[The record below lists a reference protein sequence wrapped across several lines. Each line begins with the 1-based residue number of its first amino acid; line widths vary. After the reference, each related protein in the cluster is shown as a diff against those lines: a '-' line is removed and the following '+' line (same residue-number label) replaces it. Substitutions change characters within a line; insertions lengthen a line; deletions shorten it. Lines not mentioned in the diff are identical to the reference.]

1 MTLAGMLEAAEAAA
15 PVESL
20 DVVARLLKD
29 HLGAA
34 SVSFL
39 ITDFTGSSVVRL
51 GAADSVETDEPPQ
64 RISLGG
70 TVYDDVIR
78 SQQPKVEDRGERL
91 LVRVVAPV
99 TNRGDA
105 IGLLELSLPVAPDAE
120 VMREIGEA
128 AHALAYIVIA
138 NRSHTDVYQWGRRT
152 KPLSL
157 AAEIQHRLL
166 PASLA
171 CEAAQFAVAGA
182 LEPADHVG
190 GDTFDYAIDRDTVQL
205 SVTDAMGH
213 DVGAAMLATLVVG
226 ALRRAR
232 RAGAD
237 LAEQAHQADQ
247 AMRDHG
253 HSGYVTGQL
262 LRISLIDGRTEFVN
276 AGHPWPLR
284 MRDGEVQEIVP
295 KVDLPF
301 GVGARASQGNTYRV
315 QKLDLR
321 PGDRLV
327 MLTDGMLERNAEDL
341 DLSDLI
347 IRTRALHPR
356 EAARTLIKAIV
367 DAGAGHLDDDATVM
381 CLDWH
386 GVHNSE
392 RDAAHGADLTDASQP
407 SKTDPAA
414 AQPSGRPEDR
424 QRAGGAAAGHRVTA
438 GAATSLDGAPPSRAP
453 GTSWLIPRG
462 PWCVRLGVSSSRPP

>member
-20 DVVARLLKD
+20 DVVARMLQEN
-29 HLGAA
+29 LGAA

-51 GAADSVETDEPPQ
+51 GVAGSVDTDEPAR
-64 RISLGG
+64 RIRLRG

-78 SQQPKVEDRGERL
+78 TQRPSVQDHGQGA
-91 LVRVVAPV
+91 LVQVVAPV

-105 IGLLELSLPVAPDAE
+105 IGLLELFLPGLPDAE
-120 VMREIGEA
+120 MMREIGDT

-138 NRSHTDVYQWGRRT
+138 NRSFTDVYQWGRRT
-152 KPLSL
+152 TPLSL

-190 GDTFDYAIDRDTVQL
+190 GDTFDYVVDRDTVQL

-213 DVGAAMLATLVVG
+213 DVDAALLATLLVG

-237 LAEQAHQADQ
+237 LAEQARQADQ
-247 AMRDHG
+247 AMHDQGRK
-253 HSGYVTGQL
+253 GYVTGQL
-262 LRISLIDGRTEFVN
+262 LRISLLDGTTEFVN

-284 MRDGEVQEIVP
+284 MRNGLVEELKP
-295 KVDLPF
+295 KVDTPF
-301 GVGARASQGNTYRV
+301 GFPGPHSYRV
-315 QKLDLR
+315 QSLDLR

-327 MLTDGMLERNAEDL
+327 MLTDGMLERNANSVDL
-341 DLSDLI
+341 PELI
-347 IRTRALHPR
+347 VRTRVLHPR
-356 EAARTLIKAIV
+356 EAARTLIGAIV
-367 DAGAGHLDDDATVM
+367 DANDGHLQDDATVM

-386 GVHNSE
+386 GITHSR
-392 RDAAHGADLTDASQP
+392 RDAATGADLTDAS
-407 SKTDPAA
+407 
-414 AQPSGRPEDR
+414 R
-424 QRAGGAAAGHRVTA
+424 
-438 GAATSLDGAPPSRAP
+438 
-453 GTSWLIPRG
+453 
-462 PWCVRLGVSSSRPP
+462 

>member
-1 MTLAGMLEAAEAAA
+1 MTLAGMLAAAETAS

-20 DVVARLLKD
+20 DVVARILKD
-29 HLGAA
+29 DLGAA

-39 ITDFTGSSVVRL
+39 ITDFTGGSVVRL
-51 GAADSVETDEPPQ
+51 GAAGSVETDKPAQ
-64 RISLGG
+64 RIALLG

-78 SQQPKVEDRGERL
+78 TQRPRVDDSDEGA
-91 LVRVVAPV
+91 LVRIVAPV

-105 IGLLELSLPVAPDAE
+105 IGLLELFLPTTPDAA

-138 NRSHTDVYQWGRRT
+138 NRSFTDVYQWGRRT
-152 KPLSL
+152 VPLSL

-171 CEAAQFAVAGA
+171 SEAAQFAVAGA

-190 GDTFDYAIDRDTVQL
+190 GDTFDYVIDRDTVQL

-213 DVGAAMLATLVVG
+213 EVNAALLATLLVG

-237 LAEQAHQADQ
+237 LVEQARQADR
-247 AMRDHG
+247 AMRE
-253 HSGYVTGQL
+253 HSRGSYVTGQL
-262 LRISLIDGRTEFVN
+262 LRINLTDGSNEFVN

-284 MRDGEVQEIVP
+284 MRDGEVRELAP
-295 KVDLPF
+295 KVDMPF
-301 GVGARASQGNTYRV
+301 GFDAPHSYRV
-315 QKLDLR
+315 QTLDLR

-327 MLTDGMLERNAEDL
+327 MLTDGMLERNAKRVDL
-341 DLSDLI
+341 PDLI
-347 IRTRALHPR
+347 VRTRALHPR
-356 EAARTLIKAIV
+356 EAARTLIAAVV
-367 DAGAGHLDDDATVM
+367 DAHQGHLLDDATVM

-386 GVHNSE
+386 GVGHSH
-392 RDAAHGADLTDASQP
+392 RDAATGADLGDASAV
-407 SKTDPAA
+407 SGSRRTDP
-414 AQPSGRPEDR
+414 GR
-424 QRAGGAAAGHRVTA
+424 
-438 GAATSLDGAPPSRAP
+438 
-453 GTSWLIPRG
+453 
-462 PWCVRLGVSSSRPP
+462 

>member
-1 MTLAGMLEAAEAAA
+1 MTLAGALEAAEAAA

-20 DVVARLLKD
+20 DVVARLLKE

-39 ITDFTGSSVVRL
+39 ISDFNGSSVVRL
-51 GAADSVETDEPPQ
+51 GDAGSVETGEPAA
-64 RISLGG
+64 RIRLRG
-70 TVYDDVIR
+70 TLYDDVIR
-78 SQQPKVEDRGERL
+78 SQRPQVEDGGDSG

-105 IGLLELSLPVAPDAE
+105 IGLLELFLPAAPGAE
-120 VMREIGEA
+120 VMREIGET

-190 GDTFDYAIDRDTVQL
+190 GDTFDYVIDRDTVQL

-213 DVGAAMLATLVVG
+213 DVDAALLATLVVG

-237 LAEQAHQADQ
+237 LGEQAHQADQ

-253 HSGYVTGQL
+253 RRGYVTGQL
-262 LRISLIDGRTEFVN
+262 LRISLLDGLAEFVN

-284 MRDGEVQEIVP
+284 MRDGQVQEIVP
-295 KVDLPF
+295 EVDLPF
-301 GVGARASQGNTYRV
+301 GLNVHGSPAVTYRV
-315 QKLDLR
+315 QTLDLR

-327 MLTDGMLERNAEDL
+327 MLTDGMLERNAENL

-347 IRTRALHPR
+347 LRTRALHPR
-356 EAARTLIKAIV
+356 EAARTLIGAIV
-367 DAGAGHLDDDATVM
+367 DAGNGHLDDDATVM
-381 CLDWH
+381 CLDWR
-386 GVHNSE
+386 GIGNSQ
-392 RDAAHGADLTDASQP
+392 RDAATGADLTDASRP
-407 SKTDPAA
+407 SI
-414 AQPSGRPEDR
+414 GEF
-424 QRAGGAAAGHRVTA
+424 H
-438 GAATSLDGAPPSRAP
+438 P
-453 GTSWLIPRG
+453 GT
-462 PWCVRLGVSSSRPP
+462 

>member
-1 MTLAGMLEAAEAAA
+1 MTLAGMLEAAEAAP

-20 DVVARLLKD
+20 DVVARMLKE
-29 HLGAA
+29 HLRAA

-51 GAADSVETDEPPQ
+51 GAAGSVETGEPAQ
-64 RISLGG
+64 RIWLRG
-70 TVYDDVIR
+70 TLYDDVIR
-78 SQQPKVEDRGERL
+78 SQRPQVEDTGGSA

-105 IGLLELSLPVAPDAE
+105 IGLLELFLPAAPGTQ
-120 VMREIGEA
+120 VMREIGET

-138 NRSHTDVYQWGRRT
+138 NRSFTDVYQWGRRT
-152 KPLSL
+152 TPLSL

-190 GDTFDYAIDRDTVQL
+190 GDTFDYVIDRDTVQL

-213 DVGAAMLATLVVG
+213 DVDAALLATLVVG

-232 RAGAD
+232 RAGAGLD
-237 LAEQAHQADQ
+237 EQARQADR
-247 AMRDHG
+247 ATRDHG
-253 HSGYVTGQL
+253 RRGYVTGQL
-262 LRISLIDGRTEFVN
+262 LRISLLDGTTEFVN

-284 MRDGEVQEIVP
+284 MRDGQVREIAP

-301 GVGARASQGNTYRV
+301 GLGPQTSDANTYRV
-315 QKLDLR
+315 QSLDLR

-327 MLTDGMLERNAEDL
+327 MLTDGMLERNAQSL
-341 DLSDLI
+341 DLADLI
-347 IRTRALHPR
+347 VRTRALHPR
-356 EAARTLIKAIV
+356 EAARALVGAIV
-367 DAGAGHLDDDATVM
+367 DAGDGHLDDDATVM

-386 GVHNSE
+386 GVGRPH
-392 RDAAHGADLTDASQP
+392 RDAATGANLTDASEP
-407 SKTDPAA
+407 SGTQPAA
-414 AQPSGRPEDR
+414 AG
-424 QRAGGAAAGHRVTA
+424 
-438 GAATSLDGAPPSRAP
+438 
-453 GTSWLIPRG
+453 
-462 PWCVRLGVSSSRPP
+462 

>member
-1 MTLAGMLEAAEAAA
+1 ML
-15 PVESL
+15 VE
-20 DVVARLLKD
+20 

-51 GAADSVETDEPPQ
+51 GAAGSVDTGEPAR
-64 RISLGG
+64 RIMLRG
-70 TVYDDVIR
+70 TLYDDVIR
-78 SQQPKVEDRGERL
+78 TQRPSVEDKGEGA
-91 LVRVVAPV
+91 LVRIVAPV

-105 IGLLELSLPVAPDAE
+105 VGLLELFLPEAPDAE
-120 VMREIGEA
+120 AMREIGET

-138 NRSHTDVYQWGRRT
+138 NRSFTDVYQWGRRT

-190 GDTFDYAIDRDTVQL
+190 GDTFDYVIDRDTVQL

-213 DVGAAMLATLVVG
+213 DVEAALLATLAVG

-232 RAGAD
+232 RAGGD
-237 LAEQAHQADQ
+237 LAEQARQADQ
-247 AMRDHG
+247 AMREHG
-253 HSGYVTGQL
+253 HQGYVTGQL
-262 LRISLIDGRTEFVN
+262 LRISLIDGKTEFIN

-284 MRDGEVQEIVP
+284 MRDGQVRQITP
-295 KVDLPF
+295 KIDLPF
-301 GVGARASQGNTYRV
+301 GFSVPHTYRV
-315 QKLDLR
+315 QSFDLR

-327 MLTDGMLERNAEDL
+327 MLTDGMLEGNANSV

-347 IRTRALHPR
+347 VHTRDLHPR
-356 EAARTLIKAIV
+356 EAARTLIAAVV
-367 DAGAGHLDDDATVM
+367 DANDGHLQDDATVM

-386 GVHNSE
+386 GTSHSQ
-392 RDAAHGADLTDASQP
+392 RDAATGADLTDASHAVGDAGLIP
-407 SKTDPAA
+407 
-414 AQPSGRPEDR
+414 
-424 QRAGGAAAGHRVTA
+424 GGAQ
-438 GAATSLDGAPPSRAP
+438 
-453 GTSWLIPRG
+453 
-462 PWCVRLGVSSSRPP
+462 RPAR

>member
-1 MTLAGMLEAAEAAA
+1 MTLAGVLEAAEAAA

-20 DVVARLLKD
+20 DVVARMLRE

-39 ITDFTGSSVVRL
+39 ITDFTGSSVVRI
-51 GAADSVETDEPPQ
+51 GAADSLETDEPAP
-64 RISLGG
+64 RIPLRG
-70 TVYDDVIR
+70 TLYEDVIR
-78 SQQPKVEDRGERL
+78 TQQPQVEHEGESRY
-91 LVRVVAPV
+91 VRVVAPV

-105 IGLLELSLPVAPDAE
+105 IGLLELFVPAVPDAE
-120 VMREIGEA
+120 VMREIGVT

-138 NRSHTDVYQWGRRT
+138 NRSHSDVYQWSRRT

-182 LEPADHVG
+182 LEPAEHVG
-190 GDTFDYAIDRDTVQL
+190 GDTFDYVIDRDTVQL

-213 DVGAAMLATLVVG
+213 DVDAALLATLVVS

-232 RAGAD
+232 REGAD
-237 LAEQAHQADQ
+237 LAAQARHADQ

-253 HSGYVTGQL
+253 RSGFVSGQL
-262 LRISLIDGRTEFVN
+262 LRISLLDGRTEFVN

-284 MRDGEVQEIVP
+284 MRDGKVEEIVP
-295 KVDLPF
+295 KVDRPF
-301 GVGARASQGNTYRV
+301 GLNVRTSQANTYRM
-315 QKLDLR
+315 QTLDLR
-321 PGDRLV
+321 PGDRLI
-327 MLTDGMLERNAEDL
+327 MLTDGMLERHAENL
-341 DLSDLI
+341 DLADLI
-347 IRTRALHPR
+347 IRTRELHPR
-356 EAARTLIKAIV
+356 EAARALIKAIV
-367 DAGAGHLDDDATVM
+367 DAGDGHLHDDATVM

-392 RDAAHGADLTDASQP
+392 RDATNGADLTDAS
-407 SKTDPAA
+407 
-414 AQPSGRPEDR
+414 
-424 QRAGGAAAGHRVTA
+424 
-438 GAATSLDGAPPSRAP
+438 PPS
-453 GTSWLIPRG
+453 TTG
-462 PWCVRLGVSSSRPP
+462 PPALHR

>member
-1 MTLAGMLEAAEAAA
+1 MTAWASGGNRARGVLTLAATLEAAEAAA

-20 DVVARLLKD
+20 DVVARMLKER
-29 HLGAA
+29 LGAA

-39 ITDFTGSSVVRL
+39 ITDFNGSSVVRL
-51 GAADSVETDEPPQ
+51 GAAGSVETGEPARRIPLRGTLYDE
-64 RISLGG
+64 
-70 TVYDDVIR
+70 VIR
-78 SQQPKVEDRGERL
+78 SQRPGVEDKGEGAP
-91 LVRVVAPV
+91 VRIVAPV

-105 IGLLELSLPVAPDAE
+105 IGVLELFLPAAPDTE
-120 VMREIGEA
+120 TMREIGET

-138 NRSHTDVYQWGRRT
+138 NRSFTDVYQWGRRT
-152 KPLSL
+152 VPLSL

-190 GDTFDYAIDRDTVQL
+190 GDTFDYVIDRDAVQL

-213 DVGAAMLATLVVG
+213 DVAAALLATLVVG

-232 RAGAD
+232 RAGTG
-237 LAEQAHQADQ
+237 LEEQARQADQ
-247 AMRDHG
+247 AMREHG
-253 HSGYVTGQL
+253 LGGYVTGQL
-262 LRISLIDGRTEFVN
+262 LRISLLDGKAHFIN

-284 MRDGEVQEIVP
+284 MRDGKVQQIVP

-301 GVGARASQGNTYRV
+301 GFQPPHPYRV
-315 QKLDLR
+315 QSLDLQ

-327 MLTDGMLERNAEDL
+327 MLTDGMLERNARSL

-347 IRTRALHPR
+347 VRTRALHPR
-356 EAARTLIKAIV
+356 EAARTLIGAIV
-367 DAGAGHLDDDATVM
+367 DAGHGHLEDDATVM

-386 GVHNSE
+386 GPGHSQ
-392 RDAAHGADLTDASQP
+392 RDAATGADLTDASPP
-407 SKTDPAA
+407 SGTGPTAA
-414 AQPSGRPEDR
+414 AR
-424 QRAGGAAAGHRVTA
+424 
-438 GAATSLDGAPPSRAP
+438 
-453 GTSWLIPRG
+453 
-462 PWCVRLGVSSSRPP
+462 

>member
-1 MTLAGMLEAAEAAA
+1 MTLAGTLAAAEAAP

-20 DVVARLLKD
+20 DVVARMLKE
-29 HLGAA
+29 HLGAG

-39 ITDFTGSSVVRL
+39 IIDFTGSSVVRL
-51 GAADSVETDEPPQ
+51 GGAGSVETGEPAQ
-64 RISLGG
+64 RITLRG
-70 TVYDDVIR
+70 TLYDDVIR
-78 SQQPKVEDRGERL
+78 SQRPTVQDADADADAGAGT
-91 LVRVVAPV
+91 VRVVAPV

-105 IGLLELSLPVAPDAE
+105 IGLLELFLPTPPTAE

-138 NRSHTDVYQWGRRT
+138 NRSFTDVYQWGRRT
-152 KPLSL
+152 RPLNL

-166 PASLA
+166 PASLT

-190 GDTFDYAIDRDTVQL
+190 GDTFDYVVDRDTVQL

-213 DVGAAMLATLVVG
+213 DVAASLLATLVVG

-237 LAEQAHQADQ
+237 LLEQARQADQ
-247 AMRDHG
+247 AMREHG
-253 HSGYVTGQL
+253 REGYVTGQL
-262 LRISLIDGRTEFVN
+262 LRISLLDGATEFIN

-284 MRDGEVQEIVP
+284 MRDGRVTQIVP

-301 GVGARASQGNTYRV
+301 GVLSPRTYRV
-315 QKLDLR
+315 QSLDLR

-327 MLTDGMLERNAEDL
+327 MLTDGMLERNADTV

-347 IRTRALHPR
+347 VRTRELHPR
-356 EAARTLIKAIV
+356 EAARTLIGAIV
-367 DAGAGHLDDDATVM
+367 DAGNGCLQDDATVM

-386 GVHNSE
+386 GLAQSR
-392 RDAAHGADLTDASQP
+392 RDAATGADLADASLP
-407 SKTDPAA
+407 STTGHTA
-414 AQPSGRPEDR
+414 SGR
-424 QRAGGAAAGHRVTA
+424 
-438 GAATSLDGAPPSRAP
+438 
-453 GTSWLIPRG
+453 
-462 PWCVRLGVSSSRPP
+462 

>member
-1 MTLAGMLEAAEAAA
+1 MTLAGALAAAEAAA

-20 DVVARLLKD
+20 DVVARMLKE

-39 ITDFTGSSVVRL
+39 ITDFTGGSVVRL
-51 GAADSVETDEPPQ
+51 GVAGSVETDEPAR
-64 RISLGG
+64 RITLRG
-70 TVYDDVIR
+70 TLYDDVIR
-78 SQQPKVEDRGERL
+78 TQRPSVEDMGEGG
-91 LVRVVAPV
+91 LVRLVAPV

-105 IGLLELSLPVAPDAE
+105 IGLLELFLPAAPDAE
-120 VMREIGEA
+120 VMQEVSET

-138 NRSHTDVYQWGRRT
+138 NRSFTDVYQWGRRT
-152 KPLSL
+152 APLSL

-190 GDTFDYAIDRDTVQL
+190 GDTFDYVVDRDTVQL

-213 DVGAAMLATLVVG
+213 DVDAALLATLLVG

-237 LAEQAHQADQ
+237 LAEQGRQADQ
-247 AMRDHG
+247 AVHEHG
-253 HSGYVTGQL
+253 RQGYVTGQL
-262 LRISLIDGRTEFVN
+262 LRISLRDGTTEFVN

-284 MRDGEVQEIVP
+284 MRDGQVQEITP
-295 KVDLPF
+295 KVDMPF
-301 GVGARASQGNTYRV
+301 GFHAPRSYRV
-315 QKLDLR
+315 QSLDLR

-327 MLTDGMLERNAEDL
+327 MLTDGMLDRNAHTL
-341 DLSDLI
+341 DLPDLVV
-347 IRTRALHPR
+347 RTRALHPR
-356 EAARTLIKAIV
+356 EAARALIAAV
-367 DAGAGHLDDDATVM
+367 VEANHGHLQDDATVM

-386 GVHNSE
+386 GIGHSH
-392 RDAAHGADLTDASQP
+392 RDADTGADLADASAP
-407 SKTDPAA
+407 SP
-414 AQPSGRPEDR
+414 PE
-424 QRAGGAAAGHRVTA
+424 
-438 GAATSLDGAPPSRAP
+438 
-453 GTSWLIPRG
+453 GTTCG
-462 PWCVRLGVSSSRPP
+462 Q